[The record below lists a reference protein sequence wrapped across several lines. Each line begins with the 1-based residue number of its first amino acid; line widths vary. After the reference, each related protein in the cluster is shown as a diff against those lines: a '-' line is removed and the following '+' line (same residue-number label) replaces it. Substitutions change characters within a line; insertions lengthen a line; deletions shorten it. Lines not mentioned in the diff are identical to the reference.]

1 MTDRR
6 KPESQKLEKRFGV
19 ICGASR
25 VWAVASVHG
34 EATRLKNLH
43 EKLLRHWKTGDR
55 VVYLGNLFGRGA
67 DVRGAVDELLGFR
80 REIMALEPAEEPHV
94 FMLRGSQEEMWQ
106 KLLQLQ
112 FATDPRSV
120 LAWMVDQGVGST
132 LKAYGSSPEDAL
144 AEGRRGAMELTR
156 WTGGLRAAM
165 QQAPGHYELM
175 SALRRAAYT
184 EDNQLLFVNCG
195 LDPSRPLE
203 AQTDSFWWDSNR
215 FGRISEPYGAFKRIV
230 RGFDL
235 MHPGVVETKYTLTV
249 DGGCGFGGP
258 LVATALS
265 PSGEVVETLEG

>member
-6 KPESQKLEKRFGV
+6 KPENQKLEKRFGV
-19 ICGASR
+19 ITGAKR

-34 EATRLKNLH
+34 EAARLKALH

-55 VVYLGNLFGRGA
+55 VVYLGNLLGRGG
-67 DVRGAVDELLGFR
+67 DVRGAVDELLAFR
-80 REIMALEPAEEPHV
+80 REVMAREPAEEPHV
-94 FMLRGSQEEMWQ
+94 LLLRGSQEEMWQ

-120 LAWMVDQGVGST
+120 LAWMVDQGVGAT

-165 QQAPGHYELM
+165 QQTPGHYELLG
-175 SALRRAAYT
+175 ALRRAAYT
-184 EDNQLLFVNCG
+184 DDNQLLFVNCG

-215 FGRISEPYGAFKRIV
+215 FGRISEQYGPFKRIV

-235 MHPGVVETKYTLTV
+235 MHPGLVETTYTVTV

-258 LVATALS
+258 LLAACLS
-265 PSGEVVETLEG
+265 LTGDVQEVVEG

>member
-1 MTDRR
+1 MSDSR
-6 KPESQKLEKRFGV
+6 KSESPKLEKRFGV
-19 ICGASR
+19 IPGARR

-34 EATRLKNLH
+34 EAERLKKLH
-43 EKLLRHWKTGDR
+43 GKLLAKLRDGDR
-55 VVYLGNLFGRGA
+55 IVYLGNLFGRGA

-80 REIMALEPAEEPHV
+80 CEAMAREPAEEPHV
-94 FMLRGSQEEMWQ
+94 ILLRGSQEEMWQ

-120 LAWMVDQGVGST
+120 LAWMVDQGVGPT

-156 WTGGLRAAM
+156 WTGALRAAM
-165 QQAPGHYELM
+165 QKAPGHYELM

-184 EDNQLLFVNCG
+184 DDNQLLFVNCG

-215 FGRISEPYGAFKRIV
+215 FGRISAQYGSFKRIV

-235 MHPGVVETKYTLTV
+235 MHPGLVETAHTLTI

-258 LVATALS
+258 LLAACLR
-265 PSGEVVETLEG
+265 PSGEVEELLEA